1 MFTCEYEPIALGCDL
16 SGATHDSQRVG
27 RIESFVVLIPLGPT
41 VTGVANCLGL
51 SHPRSSKG
59 FLGSA
64 GFLGSRTPD
73 PICRFR
79 LVLPLG
85 YNRWGGKSLRGETIG
100 WREPASWYSFCG

>member
-27 RIESFVVLIPLGPT
+27 RIESFVVLIPLDPT

-79 LVLPLG
+79 LVLTLG
-85 YNRWGGKSLRGETIG
+85 YKRWGEKWLGGEHFGRGEPCT
-100 WREPASWYSFCG
+100 W